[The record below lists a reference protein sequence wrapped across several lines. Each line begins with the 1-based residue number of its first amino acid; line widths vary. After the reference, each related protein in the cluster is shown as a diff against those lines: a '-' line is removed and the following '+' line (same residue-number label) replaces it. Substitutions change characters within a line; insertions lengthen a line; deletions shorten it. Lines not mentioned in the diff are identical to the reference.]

1 MSHTRDK
8 GKERLLPEYS
18 LDYCFPGDELGF
30 KWTVLVGKERMS
42 KAWMATAVPTK
53 GASGRFATDK
63 CVEFMEE
70 NGDGDNP
77 VIVKS
82 DQERSIQFLVKDL
95 IDQRKEG
102 KTIPEESPVQ
112 SSGSNGVVE
121 RGVQEVEG
129 EIRAIS
135 WGSRK
140 GLRGRWMP
148 GKG

>member
-1 MSHTRDK
+1 MLQFMD
-8 GKERLLPEYS
+8 EV
-18 LDYCFPGDELGF
+18 GDQ
-30 KWTVLVGKERMS
+30 
-42 KAWMATAVPTK
+42 AV
-53 GASGRFATDK
+53 
-63 CVEFMEE
+63 E
-70 NGDGDNP
+70 

-121 RGVQEVEG
+121 RGVQEG
-129 EIRAIS
+129 RRNQGNFF
-135 WGSRK
+135 WGSRR
-140 GLRGRWMP
+140 GLGGRWMP